1 MQKTL
6 SVDIE
11 TYSSVDLSKHGV
23 YAYSESPDFEILM
36 IAYSV
41 NGEPATVIDLKNDT
55 HDGLDL
61 ILMDFEMLLE
71 DPAVVKMAWNSN
83 FERTCLAKHFNR
95 PMKPKE
101 WRCSMV
107 NATRVGLPASLQK
120 CGEVL
125 NIEKA
130 KDTAGKQLIRYF
142 SVPCKPTKAN
152 GGRTRNL
159 PSHDLEKWN
168 AFLKY
173 CARDVEAEMEI
184 AQKIKAFEVSDFE
197 QSLWSLDQMIND
209 RGILLDTELVNGAVA
224 LDEKAKV
231 EDTLRAK
238 RLTGLDNPNSQQ
250 QLLKWFNDQGA
261 AIENVQKDTIAGLTA
276 HSNLKVRQMA
286 ELRLDLSKTSVK
298 KYTKMEMMACEDG
311 RTRGLFQFFGASKTG
326 RWAGRGVQIQ
336 NLTKHNDKSLTDIR
350 LPIARDLIKAQDF
363 DTLDLIFE
371 ESSQNLLSQLVRTA
385 FIADQGKALYVS
397 DFSAIEARV
406 IAWYAQEKW
415 RLQVFKTHGK
425 IYEASASQMFSVPI
439 EEITKDN
446 PLRQKGKVSEL
457 ALGYQGGVGALKSMG
472 AIEMGLKEDELQGLV
487 DTWRESNPQIVQFW
501 RALQTVAIE
510 LIQSREPQFTH
521 GLKFY
526 MKKGFMM
533 IELPS
538 GRSLAYPK
546 PRLKQNKWGG
556 QAIVFKGLNERNQW
570 TDIDTYGGKLVEN
583 VVQATA
589 RDILGISMIRL
600 HKKGYPIIGHVHDEV
615 IIEAP
620 DGGSIEVIEDIM
632 SRPVEWAK
640 DLPLAADGFVTPFYM
655 KD

>member
-1 MQKTL
+1 MQKTMNI
-6 SVDIE
+6 DIE
-11 TYSSVDLSKHGV
+11 TYSDVDLFKHGV
-23 YAYSESPDFEILM
+23 YAYVESPNFEVLM
-36 IAYSV
+36 IAYSIDGSPV
-41 NGEPATVIDLKNDT
+41 ATLDLKNDT
-55 HDGLDL
+55 QDGLDL
-61 ILMDFEMLLE
+61 ILMDLEIHLE
-71 DPAVVKMAWNSN
+71 DPNVIKRAFNAN

-101 WRCSMV
+101 WRCTMV
-107 NATRVGLPASLQK
+107 DATRVGLPASLQR

-130 KDTAGKQLIRYF
+130 KDVAGKQLIRYF

-159 PSHDLEKWN
+159 PSHDPEKWQ
-168 AFLKY
+168 AFLNY

-184 AQKIKAFEVSDFE
+184 ADKIKAFEVSDFE
-197 QSLWSLDQMIND
+197 QGLWSLDQIIND
-209 RGILLDTELVNGAVA
+209 RGILLDTELVAGAVA
-224 LDEKAKV
+224 LDNKAKV

-261 AIENVQKDTIAGLTA
+261 QIENVQKDTILSLLK
-276 HSNLKVRQMA
+276 HDNPKVRQMA
-286 ELRLDLSKTSVK
+286 ELRLDLSKTSVS
-298 KYTKMEMMACEDG
+298 KYTKMEMMACHDD
-311 RTRGLFQFFGASKTG
+311 RVRGLTQFYGASKTG

-336 NLTKHNDKSLTDIR
+336 NLTKHKISDKQLD
-350 LPIARDLIKAQDF
+350 IARALFKEQDF
-363 DTLDLIFE
+363 ETLDLIFK
-371 ESSQNLLSQLVRTA
+371 ESAQNLLSQLVRTA
-385 FIADQGKALYVS
+385 FIAPPGHMFYVS

-457 ALGYQGGVGALKSMG
+457 ALGYQGGPGALKAMG
-472 AIEMGLKEDELQGLV
+472 ALEMGLQEEELQGLV

-501 RALQTVAIE
+501 KALQTAAIE
-510 LIQSREPQFTH
+510 LVQTREPQYTH

-546 PRLKQNKWGG
+546 PRLKQNRWGG
-556 QAIVFKGLNERNQW
+556 QAIVFKGLDERNQW

-600 HKKGYPIIGHVHDEV
+600 HIKGYAIIGHVHDEV

>member
-1 MQKTL
+1 MQKEMN
-6 SVDIE
+6 VDIE
-11 TYSSVDLSKHGV
+11 TYSSVDLFKHGV
-23 YAYSESPDFEILM
+23 YAYVESPDFEVLM
-36 IAYSV
+36 IAYSI
-41 NGEPATVIDLKNDT
+41 NGSPVATLDLKNDR
-55 HDGLDL
+55 HDGLHL
-61 ILMDFEMLLE
+61 ILMDLEIHLE
-71 DPAVVKMAWNSN
+71 DTKVIKRAFNAN
-83 FERTCLAKHFNR
+83 FERICLAKHFNR
-95 PMKPKE
+95 PMPSKN
-101 WRCSMV
+101 WRCTMV
-107 NATRVGLPASLQK
+107 DATRVGLPASLQK

-238 RLTGLDNPNSQQ
+238 RLTGLDNPNSTQ

-261 AIENVQKDTIAGLTA
+261 VIDNVQKDTIAGLTD
-276 HSNLKVRQMA
+276 HSNPKVRQMA

-336 NLTKHNDKSLTDIR
+336 NLTKHNEKSLTDIR

-371 ESSQNLLSQLVRTA
+371 ESSQDLLSQLVRTA

-472 AIEMGLKEDELQGLV
+472 AIEMGLKEEELQGLV

-501 RALQTVAIE
+501 RALQTAAIE
-510 LIQSREPQFTH
+510 LIQSREPQYTH

-556 QAIVFKGLNERNQW
+556 QAIVFKGMNDKNQW
-570 TDIDTYGGKLVEN
+570 SDIDTYGGKLVEN

-620 DGGSIEVIEDIM
+620 EGKSIEVIEDVM
-632 SRPVEWAK
+632 GRPVEWAP

>member
-1 MQKTL
+1 MQKTMNI
-6 SVDIE
+6 DIE
-11 TYSSVDLSKHGV
+11 TYSDVDLFKHGV
-23 YAYSESPDFEILM
+23 YAYVESPNFEVLM
-36 IAYSV
+36 IAYSIDGSPV
-41 NGEPATVIDLKNDT
+41 ATLDLKNDT
-55 HDGLDL
+55 QDGLDL
-61 ILMDFEMLLE
+61 ILMDLEIHLE
-71 DPAVVKMAWNSN
+71 DPKVIKRAFNAN

-101 WRCSMV
+101 WRCTMV
-107 NATRVGLPASLQK
+107 DSTRVGLPASLQK

-159 PSHDLEKWN
+159 PSHDPEKWN

-184 AQKIKAFEVSDFE
+184 ADKIKSFEVSDFE
-197 QSLWSLDQMIND
+197 QGLWSLDQMIND
-209 RGILLDTELVNGAVA
+209 RGILLDTDLVAGAVA
-224 LDEKAKV
+224 LDIKAKV

-238 RLTGLDNPNSQQ
+238 RLTGIDNPNSQQ
-250 QLLKWFNDQGA
+250 QLLKWFNDEGA
-261 AIENVQKDTIAGLTA
+261 DIDNVRKDTIVDVYKH
-276 HSNLKVRQMA
+276 HSGKLKQMA
-286 ELRLDLSKTSVK
+286 ALRLDLSKTSVK
-298 KYTKMEMMACEDG
+298 KYTKMDMMACDDG
-311 RTRGLFQFFGASKTG
+311 RVRGAFQFFGASKTG
-326 RWAGRGVQIQ
+326 RWAGRGVQLQ
-336 NLTKHNDKSLTDIR
+336 NLTKHKLSDTQLD
-350 LPIARDLIKAQDF
+350 IARQLIKEQDF
-363 DTLDLIFE
+363 DTLDIIFK
-371 ESSQNLLSQLVRTA
+371 ESSQSLLSQLVRTA
-385 FIADQGKALYVS
+385 FIAPPGHSFYVS

-439 EEITKDN
+439 EDITKDN

-457 ALGYQGGVGALKSMG
+457 ALGYQGGPGALKAMG
-472 AIEMGLKEDELQGLV
+472 ALEMGLHEDELQGLV

-501 RALQTVAIE
+501 KALQTAAIE
-510 LIQSREPQFTH
+510 LIQSREPQYTH

-546 PRLKQNKWGG
+546 PRLKQNRWGG
-556 QAIVFKGLNERNQW
+556 QAIVFKGLDERNQW

-600 HKKGYPIIGHVHDEV
+600 HKKGYSIIGHVHDEV

-620 DGGSIEVIEDIM
+620 EGQSIEVIEDIM
-632 SRPVEWAK
+632 GLPVEWAK

>member
-1 MQKTL
+1 MQKTMNI
-6 SVDIE
+6 DIE
-11 TYSSVDLSKHGV
+11 TYSDVDLFKHGV
-23 YAYSESPDFEILM
+23 YAYVESPKFEVLM
-36 IAYSV
+36 IAYSIDGSPV
-41 NGEPATVIDLKNDT
+41 ATLDLKNET
-55 HDGLDL
+55 QDGLDL
-61 ILMDFEMLLE
+61 ILIDLEIHLE
-71 DPAVVKMAWNSN
+71 DPKVIKRAFNAN

-101 WRCSMV
+101 WRCTMV
-107 NATRVGLPASLQK
+107 DSTRVGLPASLQK

-130 KDTAGKQLIRYF
+130 KDISGKQLIRYF

-184 AQKIKAFEVSDFE
+184 ADKIKSFEVSDFE
-197 QSLWSLDQMIND
+197 QGLWSLDQMIND
-209 RGILLDTELVNGAVA
+209 RGILLDTDLVAGAVA
-224 LDEKAKV
+224 LDIKAKV

-238 RLTGLDNPNSQQ
+238 RLTGTDNPNSQQ
-250 QLLKWFNDQGA
+250 QLLKWFNDEGA
-261 AIENVQKDTIAGLTA
+261 DIDNVRKDTIVDVYKH
-276 HSNLKVRQMA
+276 HSGKLKQMA
-286 ELRLDLSKTSVK
+286 GLRLDLSKTSVK
-298 KYTKMEMMACEDG
+298 KYTKMDMMACDDG
-311 RTRGLFQFFGASKTG
+311 RVRGAFQFFGASKTG
-326 RWAGRGVQIQ
+326 RWAGRGVQLQ
-336 NLTKHNDKSLTDIR
+336 NLTKHKLSDTQLD
-350 LPIARDLIKAQDF
+350 IARQLIKEQDF
-363 DTLDLIFE
+363 DTLDIIFK
-371 ESSQNLLSQLVRTA
+371 ESSQSLLSQLVRTA
-385 FIADQGKALYVS
+385 FIAPPGHSFYVS

-457 ALGYQGGVGALKSMG
+457 ALGYQGGPGALKAMG
-472 AIEMGLKEDELQGLV
+472 ALDMGLHEDELQGLV

-501 RALQTVAIE
+501 KALQTAAIE
-510 LIQSREPQFTH
+510 LIQSREPQYTH

-546 PRLKQNKWGG
+546 PRLKQNRWGG
-556 QAIVFKGLNERNQW
+556 QAIVFKGLDERNQW

-600 HKKGYPIIGHVHDEV
+600 HKKGYSIIGHVHDEV

-620 DGGSIEVIEDIM
+620 EGQSIEVIEDIM
-632 SRPVEWAK
+632 GLPVEWAP

>member
-1 MQKTL
+1 MAKVMHL
-6 SVDIE
+6 DLE
-11 TYSSVDLSKHGV
+11 TYSDVDLFKHGV
-23 YAYSESPDFEILM
+23 YAYAESPDFEILM

-41 NGEPATVIDLKNDT
+41 DGAPVTVIDLKNET

-61 ILMDFEMLLE
+61 IMMDFEMNLE
-71 DPAVVKMAWNSN
+71 DPEVIKTAWNAN
-83 FERTCLAKHFNR
+83 FERVCLANHFKR
-95 PMKPKE
+95 PMPPKQ
-101 WRCSMV
+101 WSCDMV
-107 NATRVGLPASLQK
+107 DATRVGLPASLQK

-130 KDTAGKQLIRYF
+130 KDISGKQLIRYF

-159 PSHDLEKWN
+159 PSHDPEKWN

-184 AQKIKAFEVSDFE
+184 ADKIKSFEVSDFE
-197 QSLWSLDQMIND
+197 QGLWSLDQMIND
-209 RGILLDTELVNGAVA
+209 RGILLDTDLVAGAVA
-224 LDEKAKV
+224 LDIKAKV

-238 RLTGLDNPNSQQ
+238 RLTGIDNPNSQQ
-250 QLLKWFNDQGA
+250 QLLKWFNDEGA
-261 AIENVQKDTIAGLTA
+261 DIDNVRKDTIVDVYKH
-276 HSNLKVRQMA
+276 HSGKLKQMA
-286 ELRLDLSKTSVK
+286 ALRLDLSKTSVK
-298 KYTKMEMMACEDG
+298 KYTKMDMMACDDG
-311 RTRGLFQFFGASKTG
+311 RVRGAFQFFGASKTG
-326 RWAGRGVQIQ
+326 RWAGRGVQLQ
-336 NLTKHNDKSLTDIR
+336 NLTKHKLSDTQLD
-350 LPIARDLIKAQDF
+350 IARQLIKEQDF
-363 DTLDLIFE
+363 DTLDIIFK
-371 ESSQNLLSQLVRTA
+371 ESSQSLLSQLVRTA
-385 FIADQGKALYVS
+385 FIAPPGHSFYVS

-439 EEITKDN
+439 EDITKDN

-457 ALGYQGGVGALKSMG
+457 ALGYQGGPGALKAMG
-472 AIEMGLKEDELQGLV
+472 ALEMGLHEDELQGLV

-501 RALQTVAIE
+501 KALQTAAIE
-510 LIQSREPQFTH
+510 LIQSREPQYTH

-546 PRLKQNKWGG
+546 PRLKQNRWGG
-556 QAIVFKGLNERNQW
+556 QAIVFKGLDERNQW

-600 HKKGYPIIGHVHDEV
+600 HKKGYSIIGHVHDEV

-620 DGGSIEVIEDIM
+620 EGQSIEVIEDIM
-632 SRPVEWAK
+632 GLPVEWAK

>member
-1 MQKTL
+1 MQKTMNI
-6 SVDIE
+6 DIE
-11 TYSSVDLSKHGV
+11 TYSDVDLFKHGV
-23 YAYSESPDFEILM
+23 YAYVESPKFEVLM
-36 IAYSV
+36 IAYSIDGSPV
-41 NGEPATVIDLKNDT
+41 ATLDLKNET
-55 HDGLDL
+55 QDGLDL
-61 ILMDFEMLLE
+61 ILMDLEIHLE
-71 DPAVVKMAWNSN
+71 DPKVIKRAFNAN

-101 WRCSMV
+101 WRCTMV
-107 NATRVGLPASLQK
+107 DSTRVGLPASLQK

-130 KDTAGKQLIRYF
+130 KDISGKQLIRYF

-159 PSHDLEKWN
+159 PSHDPEKWN

-184 AQKIKAFEVSDFE
+184 ADKIKSFEVSDFE
-197 QSLWSLDQMIND
+197 QGLWSLDQMIND
-209 RGILLDTELVNGAVA
+209 RGILLDTDLVAGAVA
-224 LDEKAKV
+224 LDIKAKV

-238 RLTGLDNPNSQQ
+238 RLTGIDNPNSQQ
-250 QLLKWFNDQGA
+250 QLLKWFNDEGA
-261 AIENVQKDTIAGLTA
+261 DIDNVRKDTIVDVYKH
-276 HSNLKVRQMA
+276 HSGKLKQMA
-286 ELRLDLSKTSVK
+286 ALRLDLSKTSVK
-298 KYTKMEMMACEDG
+298 KYTKMDMMACDDG
-311 RTRGLFQFFGASKTG
+311 RVRGAFQFFGASKTG
-326 RWAGRGVQIQ
+326 RWAGRGVQLQ
-336 NLTKHNDKSLTDIR
+336 NLTKHKLSDTQLD
-350 LPIARDLIKAQDF
+350 IARQLIKEQDF
-363 DTLDLIFE
+363 DTLDIIFK
-371 ESSQNLLSQLVRTA
+371 ESSQSLLSQLVRTA
-385 FIADQGKALYVS
+385 FIAPPGHSFYVS

-439 EEITKDN
+439 EDITKDN

-457 ALGYQGGVGALKSMG
+457 ALGYQGGPGALKAMG
-472 AIEMGLKEDELQGLV
+472 ALEMGLHEDELQGLV

-501 RALQTVAIE
+501 KALQTAAIE
-510 LIQSREPQFTH
+510 LIQSREPQYTH

-546 PRLKQNKWGG
+546 PRLKQNRWGG
-556 QAIVFKGLNERNQW
+556 QAIVFKGLDERNQW

-600 HKKGYPIIGHVHDEV
+600 HKKGYSIIGHVHDEV

-620 DGGSIEVIEDIM
+620 EGQSIEVIEDIM
-632 SRPVEWAK
+632 GLPVEWAK